1 MLLLNKKK
9 EKKALRHD
17 VHGQQRQKV
26 SPYHFKGLPGQFL
39 EFLKGWKENPGP
51 CGFCFFF
58 FSPSGTAELPL
69 TPETQVSD
77 GPSTR
82 ASSLS
87 LKSTEFWSEVEV
99 QGNPPTLQMSSFH
112 ITSYT

>member
-58 FSPSGTAELPL
+58 FFPLRDCGTATHSRNAGE
-69 TPETQVSD
+69 
-77 GPSTR
+77 
-82 ASSLS
+82 
-87 LKSTEFWSEVEV
+87 
-99 QGNPPTLQMSSFH
+99 
-112 ITSYT
+112 